1 MNLFALAIVGIVLI
15 VDIYVYRG
23 FKNIFPGK
31 KNLSYSYLAISV
43 FTYAILLSYIIL
55 GKESIYLTNKVFVLG
70 FAQAIIFT
78 KIILLPFILITDII
92 HVFDWLLRYIQS
104 KPKQEI
110 RNAGRFQ
117 FISQLGLVV
126 GGTFFGSLIYGMV
139 KGAYRLTIRRVT
151 VKIKDLPAE
160 LNGFKIVQISDAH
173 LGSFASTQPI
183 EKAVHAI
190 NQENADLFV
199 FTGDLVNDKATEA
212 LPYIEIL
219 KDIQAKYGKYT
230 ILGNHDY
237 GMYVDWNSEAEKQK
251 NILDLIEH
259 QKNMGWKML
268 LNENDTIEVNGKK
281 LSIIGVEYWGRSA
294 RWGQFGDIDKALL
307 NLPPTDFKLLLTHD
321 PTHWDMIISQ
331 NSQYQNL
338 PLALSG
344 HTHGFQF
351 GIEIPGLKWSPSK
364 YIYPHWAGLY
374 TQNKQ
379 YLYVNRGLG
388 FLGFPGRVGIYP
400 EITVLTLENE

>member
-1 MNLFALAIVGIVLI
+1 MNLFALAIVGVVLI
-15 VDIYVYRG
+15 IDIYVFRG
-23 FKNIFPGK
+23 FKNIFPGNK
-31 KNLSYSYLAISV
+31 KLYYLYIAIST
-43 FTYAILLSYIIL
+43 FTYAILLSYIIA
-55 GKESIYLTNKVFVLG
+55 GKESLYLSNKIFVLG
-70 FAQAIIFT
+70 VAQAIILT
-78 KIILLPFILITDII
+78 KIFLLPFILITDLISI
-92 HVFDWLLRYIQS
+92 FDWLIDYIKS
-104 KPKQEI
+104 KPKEGI

-126 GGTFFGSLIYGMV
+126 GGTFFGSLMYGMI
-139 KGAYRLTIRRVT
+139 KGAYRLTKKRVT
-151 VKIKDLPAE
+151 IKVAGLPVE

-183 EKAVHAI
+183 QNAVNAI
-190 NQENADLFV
+190 NEEGADLFV
-199 FTGDLVNDKATEA
+199 FTGDLVNDVAKEA
-212 LPYIEIL
+212 EPYIDIL
-219 KDIQAKYGKYT
+219 KNIQTKYGKYT

-237 GMYVDWNSEAEKQK
+237 GMYVDWPSESAKQQ
-251 NILDLIEH
+251 NLLDLLEH

-268 LNENDTIEVNGKK
+268 VNENDTIDVNGKK

-321 PTHWDMIISQ
+321 PTHWDLVISQ
-331 NSQYQNL
+331 NSKYQDL

-351 GIEIPGLKWSPSK
+351 GVEIPGLKWSPSK

-374 TQNKQ
+374 SQKDQN
-379 YLYVNRGLG
+379 LYVNRGLG

-400 EITVLTLENE
+400 EITIITLESA